1 MQPTGDLQFSPNL
14 RWIEALEFSIA
25 FNSILFI
32 GAPDP
37 QTTKFAVDS
46 GVETKHYTPSRIA
59 RMPRGTTIF
68 KNHAGEWIAVIC
80 SDGRTDLPAIIDGRQ
95 DYLEDGGQSIST

>member
-14 RWIEALEFSIA
+14 RWLETLEFSIA

-59 RMPRGTTIF
+59 RMPRGIGARIGVKEILLAF
-68 KNHAGEWIAVIC
+68 PVERVIA
-80 SDGRTDLPAIIDGRQ
+80 S
-95 DYLEDGGQSIST
+95 SISGVC